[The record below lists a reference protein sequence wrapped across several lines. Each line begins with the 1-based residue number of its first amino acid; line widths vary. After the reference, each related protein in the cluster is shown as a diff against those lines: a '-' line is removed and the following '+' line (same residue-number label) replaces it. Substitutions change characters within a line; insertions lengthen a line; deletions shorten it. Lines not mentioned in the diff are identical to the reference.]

1 LAPSTYY
8 QDDGPP
14 HAWLDIH
21 SDSKDDRLA
30 GLGLAIKCLNIG
42 NIPSLDGIYGGSF
55 SFEQSDE
62 FDGAELSESVFWKPS
77 QEALEISSL
86 QLQFCKPQGDLLPLE
101 IVAKCFDHEGNQD
114 ISIVII
120 GLATVA

>member
-1 LAPSTYY
+1 LGPSTYY
-8 QDDGPP
+8 QDDDPP

-30 GLGLAIKCLNIG
+30 GLAIKCLNIG
-42 NIPSLDGIYGGSF
+42 NIHSLDGIYGGSF

-120 GLATVA
+120 CLATVA

>member
-1 LAPSTYY
+1 MSPSTYN

-30 GLGLAIKCLNIG
+30 GLAIKCLNIG
-42 NIPSLDGIYGGSF
+42 NIHSLDGIYGGSF

-86 QLQFCKPQGDLLPLE
+86 QLQFGKPQGDLLPLE

-120 GLATVA
+120 CLATVA